1 MSSLLMVAPS
11 SVSIEAIKQTIK
23 ENKDIKFQKKIKKI
37 LV

>member
-11 SVSIEAIKQTIK
+11 SVSIKPIKQKIK